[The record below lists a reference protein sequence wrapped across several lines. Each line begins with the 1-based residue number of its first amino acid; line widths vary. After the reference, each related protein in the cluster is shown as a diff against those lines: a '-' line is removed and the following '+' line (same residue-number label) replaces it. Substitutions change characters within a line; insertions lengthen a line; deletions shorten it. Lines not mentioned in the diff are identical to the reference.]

1 MGIELIGTGIKT
13 RLQTISALRKVYA
26 PNELPD
32 SVNAFPSAIIMPGVM
47 DYDQTFGGMYVTRF
61 RIIVLM
67 SKQDTPSALNRLMN
81 YIEPTGTNSIKAAIY
96 GDCTL
101 GGNADDCELQTNSG
115 YGVMTFGGITYLSTE
130 FELIVYARQ

>member
-1 MGIELIGTGIKT
+1 MGIETIGTGIKT

-32 SVNAFPSAIIMPGVM
+32 SVNAFPSALIMPALI
-47 DYDQTFGGMYVTRF
+47 DYDQSFGGLYVSTF

-67 SKQDTPSALNRLMN
+67 SKQDTPSALNKLMD

-101 GGNADDCELQTNSG
+101 NSTADDCELQRNLG
-115 YGVMTFGGITYLSTE
+115 FGVMTFGGITYLSTE
-130 FELIVYARQ
+130 FELIVYAKQ